1 MLDFQTSVQLVK
13 NLPAMQETPV
23 QFRVRKI
30 CWRKNRLPTPLF
42 LGFSCGSAGKESACN
57 AEDLGLIPGL
67 RWSSGDG
74 KGYPLKYSGLENS
87 MDCIVHGVAKLDTT
101 EWLSLSLSKHC
112 NKWEKPHFPVKIFKS
127 KVFSTDEYLLWDS
140 GNSFLQGRC
149 FFFFLS

>member
-1 MLDFQTSVQLVK
+1 MVQLSPSYMTTGKTIALTRWTFVGRVTSQLFNRLSRASLVAWLVK
-13 NLPAMQETPV
+13 NLPTM
-23 QFRVRKI
+23 
-30 CWRKNRLPTPLF
+30 C
-42 LGFSCGSAGKESACN
+42 
-57 AEDLGLIPGL
+57 LGLIPGL
-67 RWSSGDG
+67 GRSTGEG